1 MKEKVEHQV
10 EMSKTDRRS
19 VILFVSLLLFLLV
32 SPLIQ
37 KDRAGEVILI
47 VCMYVIL
54 FAAIVE
60 LSGRRAARW
69 PAILLTIAS
78 MFSLLIW
85 YIHPLHKLLVVN
97 WVLLI
102 GFFGFV
108 SVRLFS
114 YLGDPGRVT
123 AGRMYA
129 SVSLYLILGIFWWAV
144 YGLIETIH
152 PGSFAEASES
162 SSAGLQHYTL
172 IYFSLATLTTLGYG
186 DVLPISAIARICASL
201 EASTGVFYV
210 AIMVARLVSSYDRTR
225 NDKV

>member
-1 MKEKVEHQV
+1 MEHQV

-37 KDRAGEVILI
+37 KNRAGEVILI
-47 VCMYVIL
+47 VCMYTIL
-54 FAAIVE
+54 FAAIIE
-60 LSGRRAARW
+60 LSGRRVARW

-78 MFSLLIW
+78 MLSMLIW
-85 YIHPLHKLLVVN
+85 YIYPLYQIQVVN

-108 SVRLFS
+108 SVGLFS

-129 SVSLYLILGIFWWAV
+129 SVSLYLILGVFWWAV

-152 PGSFAEASES
+152 PGSFAETSES
-162 SSAGLQHYTL
+162 SSVGLQHYTL

-186 DVLPISAIARICASL
+186 DVLPTSAIARICASL
-201 EASTGVFYV
+201 EASTGVFYI

-225 NDKV
+225 NDSA